1 MFQTNSPKHL
11 FCILCLNFSCCAK
24 TVDVLFVF
32 CDIQF
37 NCDKEVIN
45 LIEAISEKITGFLV
59 DSNEISG
66 DINEF
71 RCYKYGIEI
80 ALSSILNIVLILSI
94 GTVTGRFIE
103 SVIFLAVFIPIRQFS
118 GGYHA
123 DTYFR
128 CNMFFC
134 ISFVMVLLLF
144 EILKVFNS
152 VYLLLAI
159 DLFSLSIIAFFSPIE
174 NRNKPIPVE
183 KRMGLKLK
191 ATLIS
196 ALISLVSLIMHCYW
210 VVYGSLLSCTLLMIS
225 VLIISGKIKERRK
238 RNYES

>member
-1 MFQTNSPKHL
+1 M
-11 FCILCLNFSCCAK
+11 
-24 TVDVLFVF
+24 
-32 CDIQF
+32 
-37 NCDKEVIN
+37 
-45 LIEAISEKITGFLV
+45 IEAISERITEFLA
-59 DSNEISG
+59 DSKEISK
-66 DINEF
+66 DIDEF
-71 RCYKYGIEI
+71 SCYKYGIEI
-80 ALSSILNIVLILSI
+80 ALSTMLNIVLILSI
-94 GTVTGRFIE
+94 GAVTGRFIE
-103 SVIFLAVFIPIRQFS
+103 GVIFLAVFIPIRQFS

-144 EILKVFNS
+144 EILKVYNS

-174 NRNKPIPVE
+174 NRNKPIPAE

-191 ATLIS
+191 AILIS
-196 ALISLVSLIMHCYW
+196 ALISLVSLIMHCYS

>member
-1 MFQTNSPKHL
+1 M
-11 FCILCLNFSCCAK
+11 
-24 TVDVLFVF
+24 
-32 CDIQF
+32 
-37 NCDKEVIN
+37 
-45 LIEAISEKITGFLV
+45 IEAISERITEFLA
-59 DSNEISG
+59 DSKVISRNI
-66 DINEF
+66 DEF
-71 RCYKYGIEI
+71 SCYKYGVEI
-80 ALSSILNIVLILSI
+80 ALSTMLNIVLILSI
-94 GTVTGRFIE
+94 GAVTGRFIE

-144 EILKVFNS
+144 EILKVYNS

-174 NRNKPIPVE
+174 NRNKPIPAE

-196 ALISLVSLIMHCYW
+196 ALIGLAAFVLDCYS
-210 VVYGSLLSCTLLMIS
+210 VHYGSLLSCILLMIS
-225 VLIISGKIKERRK
+225 VLIIIGKIKERRK
-238 RNYES
+238 ENYES

>member
-1 MFQTNSPKHL
+1 M
-11 FCILCLNFSCCAK
+11 
-24 TVDVLFVF
+24 
-32 CDIQF
+32 
-37 NCDKEVIN
+37 
-45 LIEAISEKITGFLV
+45 IEAISEKITGFLV
-59 DSNEISG
+59 DSNEISR

-94 GTVTGRFIE
+94 GSVTGRFIE

-128 CNMFFC
+128 CNLFFC
-134 ISFVMVLLLF
+134 ISFVMVLLLY
-144 EILKVFNS
+144 EILKVYNS

-174 NRNKPIPVE
+174 NRNKPIPAE

-191 ATLIS
+191 AILIS

-238 RNYES
+238 RNYESQYN

>member
-1 MFQTNSPKHL
+1 M
-11 FCILCLNFSCCAK
+11 
-24 TVDVLFVF
+24 
-32 CDIQF
+32 
-37 NCDKEVIN
+37 
-45 LIEAISEKITGFLV
+45 IEAISEKITGFLV
-59 DSNEISG
+59 DSNEISE

-94 GTVTGRFIE
+94 GAVTGRFIE

-144 EILKVFNS
+144 EILKVYNS

-174 NRNKPIPVE
+174 NRNKPIPAE

-191 ATLIS
+191 AILIS
-196 ALISLVSLIMHCYW
+196 ALISLVSLIMHCYS